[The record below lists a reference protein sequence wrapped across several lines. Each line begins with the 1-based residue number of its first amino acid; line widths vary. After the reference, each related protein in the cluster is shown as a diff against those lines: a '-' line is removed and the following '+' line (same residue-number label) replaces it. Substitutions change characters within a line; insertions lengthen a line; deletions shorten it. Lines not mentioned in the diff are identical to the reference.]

1 MVSWGGLGAGGVPA
15 GTLSACVSLL
25 LVSWRLDNTWYWN
38 DMEP

>member
-25 LVSWRLDNTWYWN
+25 IVSWRLDN
-38 DMEP
+38 M

>member
-25 LVSWRLDNTWYWN
+25 LVSWRLYTV
-38 DMEP
+38 